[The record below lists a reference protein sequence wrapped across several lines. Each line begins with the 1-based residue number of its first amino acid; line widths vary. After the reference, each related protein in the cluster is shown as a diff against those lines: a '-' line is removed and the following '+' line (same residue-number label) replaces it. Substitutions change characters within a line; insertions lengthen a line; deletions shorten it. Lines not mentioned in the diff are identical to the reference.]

1 MTKAKWDLFKMIR
14 QMTLNEINN
23 ITEEDARRIPEGF
36 NNNISWNLGHV
47 YNAAGGLLTRFTGE
61 NVSAPDNYPKLFER
75 GTKPADWQGEVPSLN
90 ELHKKLEKQ
99 VEQLEFSFE
108 KRLNDT
114 LNTTCDFG
122 MVQLTTIGE
131 LLDFIMFHEGLHIG
145 AIKGLKRAIGK

>member
-1 MTKAKWDLFKMIR
+1 
-14 QMTLNEINN
+14 MTLNEINN
-23 ITEEDARRIPEGF
+23 ITEEDARRIPKGF
-36 NNNISWNLGHV
+36 NNNICWNLGHI

-61 NVSAPDNYPKLFER
+61 TVSAPDNYPKLFGQ

-90 ELHKKLEKQ
+90 ELQQKLEGQ

-145 AIKGLKRAIGK
+145 TIKGLKRAMGI